1 LKNHVD
7 EAQDAGGVNM
17 GQVFPGSA
25 KFAAFAPDRLT
36 LLMAI
41 PAVPVFV
48 NVTD

>member
-1 LKNHVD
+1 VD

>member
-1 LKNHVD
+1 
-7 EAQDAGGVNM
+7 M

-25 KFAAFAPDRLT
+25 KLAGLAPDRLT

-48 NVTD
+48 KATD